1 MEFSEIFTENND
13 VLDVSKKGLKKIPKI
28 ERSKDIK
35 VLVLDENEL
44 QKIDN
49 IDTYLGIEKV
59 RKIDDN

>member
-1 MEFSEIFTENND
+1 
-13 VLDVSKKGLKKIPKI
+13 VLDVSKKSLKKIPKI

-35 VLVLDENEL
+35 TLILDENEL

-59 RKIDDN
+59 RRED